1 MRVERGLTRLA
12 DSDKNESSQTNN
24 NLKSLL
30 DRNGPI
36 MGILLA
42 GIFMLLAA
50 VFILLLVRAFR
61 RPESAEDKNAD
72 LQQKITDY
80 ADEQKQNDI
89 VDIPQAVVVDSSDIV
104 VEKKDD
110 ELETDEPETDKT
122 KADETKEEETVL
134 TSNTIDK
141 TAVVVDVEDENDVSY
156 TKEFILKEM
165 TPYFEANNL
174 DAVWDL
180 AHLKRYVKLSDGIK
194 GSGTY
199 YYQGDVDSAGLPDG
213 TGLAIYEN
221 NTYYYGSWSHGLREG
236 NGRWYRFYINASD
249 KVTQNKKYQAH
260 SYAGDWKSDLPNGG
274 GAEHYDVDISK
285 LEPYERI
292 IQNVVG
298 NFTDGL
304 YDDYMYANTVNYVG
318 LIEEWYGTADKG
330 VFKSWE
336 DISSL
341 GEYFAWQNRDD
352 DKLYMKIGKADNK
365 NQGMRE
371 MLDFTKKK

>member
-1 MRVERGLTRLA
+1 M
-12 DSDKNESSQTNN
+12 KNEFSKNS
-24 NLKSLL
+24 
-30 DRNGPI
+30 I
-36 MGILLA
+36 IAVLLA
-42 GIFMLLAA
+42 GIFLMLAGVFVMLLIRTFSKPGTAQDT
-50 VFILLLVRAFR
+50 
-61 RPESAEDKNAD
+61 SAD

-89 VDIPQAVVVDSSDIV
+89 VDIPQAIV
-104 VEKKDD
+104 VEPS
-110 ELETDEPETDKT
+110 EITTDSEPQ
-122 KADETKEEETVL
+122 KAENGDVKGEEAAL
-134 TSNTIDK
+134 TSDTIDK
-141 TAVVVDVEDENDVSY
+141 TAVVVDIEDENDVAY

-174 DAVWDL
+174 EAVWDL
-180 AHLKRYVKLSDGIK
+180 AHLRRYVKLSEGLT

-199 YYQGDVDSAGLPDG
+199 YYQGDVDSDGLPDG
-213 TGLAIYEN
+213 KGLAIYEN
-221 NTYYYGSWSHGLREG
+221 NTYYYGSWSHGMRDG
-236 NGRWYRFYINASD
+236 SGRWFRFYINASE
-249 KVTQNKKYQAH
+249 KITKNKKYQSH
-260 SYAGDWKSDLPNGG
+260 SYAGDWKNDLPNGS
-274 GAEHYDVDISK
+274 GAEHYDVDITK

-318 LIEEWYGTADKG
+318 LVEEWYGTAQKG

-341 GEYFAWQNRDD
+341 GEYFAWQNKD
-352 DKLYMKIGKADNK
+352 DKTLYMKIDKVDNK

-371 MLDFTKKK
+371 MLNFNTNK